1 MVAAVGDGANDVGMI
16 KAAQIGVGIHGREG
30 NAAVAASDYS
40 IAQFRFLA
48 RLLLVH
54 GRWYLFTSLVF
65 SLLHLFLQSFCTE
78 KFDHSVQHLHLLFRS
93 IFCIVHA
100 K

>member
-1 MVAAVGDGANDVGMI
+1 MVLYNLLKQVTRLVRSYGFMVAAVGDGANDVGMI

-40 IAQFRFLA
+40 IAQFRFIA

-54 GRWYLFTSLVF
+54 GRWYVFNALVF
-65 SLLHLFLQSFCTE
+65 FLHNLNRAHFCTG
-78 KFDHSVQHLHLLFRS
+78 
-93 IFCIVHA
+93 A
-100 K
+100 